1 MTATIA
7 SSVTWLRR
15 KFGSSVLLDQSL
27 DTPFVMSF
35 DKRERL
41 SESLDDRSAP
51 AAPGDREQER
61 LSLSLDLPAG
71 QAGRGSGRGL
81 QLHQGLPIGV
91 AAVSHGMGGLSPR
104 TNTCFSLQLQQ
115 GLPIGV
121 AAVSAPSRRILFD
134 WHRARPVRAP
144 RPRLR
149 ADGHQ
154 KLHSSR
160 CLGLL
165 DARGARCTII
175 RGD

>member
-91 AAVSHGMGGLSPR
+91 AAVS
-104 TNTCFSLQLQQ
+104 
-115 GLPIGV
+115 
-121 AAVSAPSRRILFD
+121 APSRRILFD